1 MLAGML
7 SPLNDRGPDSAG
19 FAVYGAETPGAC
31 EIHPSSTVD
40 LRPRAAAEGPA
51 RRAGWSG
58 RASFARHARRFFYSG
73 QSAAL
78 ARRALTAFEEVAIV
92 GAGRRMEI
100 FKEVG
105 RPDDVSRKFGLET
118 MSGTHAIGHTR
129 MATESAVTTN
139 GAHPFTTGDDQCLVH
154 NGSLSNHCAVRR
166 ELIKKGL
173 SFQTENDTE
182 VAAGFITAKL
192 KDGGSLQQAME
203 ACLNSLDGFYTF
215 VIGTEAGLR
224 GLARSDR
231 LQARGGRRNRPAGRI
246 RHRIPCASRSTG
258 DRFRQSVGAGAGHCL
273 PLGIAL
279 MLTVDLARSSV
290 RELNTALHRL
300 GPDSNETHW
309 RVLNPRGRHSIAVGL
324 DAAGSGRDRRTC
336 RLLLRRHEQARD
348 GHHRGQRRGW
358 RGRKHDV
365 GHRLGEGR
373 RYARPRARLAAAACS
388 SSTVMPPPAAAFR

>member
-1 MLAGML
+1 MCGIAGLFLKDAKLEPDLGSMLAGML

-19 FAVYGAETPGAC
+19 FAVYGAETPGNVKFTLRL
-31 EIHPSSTVD
+31 PPTFDVD
-40 LRPRAAAEGPA
+40 RLLSGLRDELGGPVAHRLHGTHVVLSVPAEHAELA
-51 RRAGWSG
+51 RK
-58 RASFARHARRFFYSG
+58 
-73 QSAAL
+73 AL
-78 ARRALTAFEEVAIV
+78 ADFEEVAIV

-105 RPDDVSRKFGLET
+105 RPDDVSRQFGLSM

-215 VIGTEAGLR
+215 VIGTEAGFGVLR
-224 GLARSDR
+224 DPIACKPAVVAETDR
-231 LQARGGRRNRPAGRI
+231 LVAFGTEYRALV
-246 RHRIPCASRSTG
+246 
-258 DRFRQSVGAGAGHCL
+258 DL
-273 PLGIAL
+273 PGIASAKVWEPAPA
-279 MLTVDLARSSV
+279 TVYRW
-290 RELNTALHRL
+290 ELH
-300 GPDSNETHW
+300 
-309 RVLNPRGRHSIAVGL
+309 
-324 DAAGSGRDRRTC
+324 
-336 RLLLRRHEQARD
+336 
-348 GHHRGQRRGW
+348 
-358 RGRKHDV
+358 
-365 GHRLGEGR
+365 
-373 RYARPRARLAAAACS
+373 
-388 SSTVMPPPAAAFR
+388 